1 MEKMKIKKETWRK
14 AGMIAG
20 STVAAALVVLGIV
33 FGAKQ
38 CARTA
43 NADPLGE
50 EETTDRN
57 LLYGIEYEN
66 YDVVTEQVGN
76 GQTLSHILG
85 SLGVGPA
92 TVDRIDTPTPLSWN
106 RIRWDAGSATSSTKR
121 TPWTTSWYRSRA
133 TR

>member
-50 EETTDRN
+50 EETTDRSQPK
-57 LLYGIEYEN
+57 G
-66 YDVVTEQVGN
+66 
-76 GQTLSHILG
+76 
-85 SLGVGPA
+85 
-92 TVDRIDTPTPLSWN
+92 
-106 RIRWDAGSATSSTKR
+106 
-121 TPWTTSWYRSRA
+121 
-133 TR
+133 

>member
-92 TVDRIDTPTPLSWN
+92 TVDRIDRGCKPVFDM
-106 RIRWDAGSATSSTKR
+106 RGMRAGHPYTAFLEQDSLGR
-121 TPWTTSWYRSRA
+121 RLCHFV
-133 TR
+133 